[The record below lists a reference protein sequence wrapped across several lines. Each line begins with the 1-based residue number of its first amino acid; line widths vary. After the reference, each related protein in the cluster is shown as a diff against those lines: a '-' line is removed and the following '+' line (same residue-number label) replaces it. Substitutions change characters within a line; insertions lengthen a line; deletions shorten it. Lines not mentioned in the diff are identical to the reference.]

1 MYFSLY
7 VERKVPKERHLR
19 KVPTVLSLRILSPD
33 LRAYRSQFDEHPHDR
48 QSADRAELAPFLCR
62 QVGRLTDSNLA
73 LRSKPKGNCNHG
85 RASTLG

>member
-33 LRAYRSQFDEHPHDR
+33 LRDSFAHVRAKESDRAYRSQFDKYPHDR
-48 QSADRAELAPFLCR
+48 QSADRAELAPLPLPA
-62 QVGRLTDSNLA
+62 GRMFDV
-73 LRSKPKGNCNHG
+73 
-85 RASTLG
+85 